1 MVGESPELHDGVL
14 YVRLPPVEFRFEHV
28 GQLLEYSL
36 GNVKPNHSIPGHVQ
50 QAQRG
55 AAKVQSGDVNVGIEG
70 GRQHYCPSSIRRART
85 TSETWSSVMPDTR
98 PYPRPRFKGR
108 LPRSIP
114 ETFAQFPGGNFVH
127 GNAFGRGDR
136 FQLGEQVR
144 REIRVVTVR
153 RHDLIVARC
162 CRPTEPLPL
171 QEPISSSRITGC
183 KGKPAPPA
191 GGDFSTGNA
200 GNFRRT
206 VSGTPY
212 SWLPRDL
219 EHPSTIEL
227 FWSKICSC

>member
-98 PYPRPRFKGR
+98 PYPRPRSR
-108 LPRSIP
+108 VACHDRS
-114 ETFAQFPGGNFVH
+114 
-127 GNAFGRGDR
+127 
-136 FQLGEQVR
+136 R
-144 REIRVVTVR
+144 RRSRSSLAATSS
-153 RHDLIVARC
+153 
-162 CRPTEPLPL
+162 TEMPSD
-171 QEPISSSRITGC
+171 EAIGSSSAS
-183 KGKPAPPA
+183 KS
-191 GGDFSTGNA
+191 GGRYVLLPFVATTLLSHA
-200 GNFRRT
+200 AAARPSRFRFR
-206 VSGTPY
+206 SRFH
-212 SWLPRDL
+212 L
-219 EHPSTIEL
+219 HA
-227 FWSKICSC
+227 